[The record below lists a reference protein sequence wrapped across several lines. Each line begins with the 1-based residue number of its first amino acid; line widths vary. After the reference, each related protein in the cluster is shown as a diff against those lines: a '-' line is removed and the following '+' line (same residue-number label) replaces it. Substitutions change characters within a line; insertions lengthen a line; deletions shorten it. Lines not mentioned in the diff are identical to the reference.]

1 VIYIHKKDGKGVY
14 ATIPGHTG
22 VVTCVRFVQNKLM
35 SGDDQGWLHL
45 HQKQDGEV
53 LNLTSSPFRL
63 IEAILF
69 SGSRYS
75 KQRRIGM
82 QFLS

>member
-1 VIYIHKKDGKGVY
+1 MTYIYKEDGKGIY
-14 ATIPGHTG
+14 ETIPGHAG

-53 LNLTSSPFRL
+53 
-63 IEAILF
+63 
-69 SGSRYS
+69 
-75 KQRRIGM
+75 
-82 QFLS
+82 